1 MIDINAASEALCE
14 VGRRVWQ
21 RGFVASNDG
30 NFTMRLSEDRVLC
43 TPTLMSKGFMKP
55 EDMVIV
61 DMDGTQ
67 VAGKRRGT
75 SEVRIHLFIYRN
87 RPDVHSVVHVHP
99 PHATAFTV
107 AKREL
112 PKCVLQ
118 EVDLF
123 IGEIPLAPYETTG
136 TWKFAQTIAPWV
148 RHHDCFLLTNH
159 GAVAIGQDPYDAYY
173 KMETLDQY
181 CRILLLAGQLGD
193 WQTINVK
200 GIEELLQLKARL
212 GIADKR
218 SINCGPCEPGVV
230 VGGPEVVFP
239 PYQPQSGILE
249 DSPKL
254 PPRVEYIRPAPARTP
269 NPGAANDAEFHSL
282 VEAVVRR
289 VLKG

>member
-1 MIDINAASEALCE
+1 MVNMDEAREALCE

-30 NFTMRLSEDRVLC
+30 NFSFRLSEDRVLC
-43 TPTLMSKGFMKP
+43 TPTLLSKGFMKP
-55 EDMVIV
+55 DDLVIV
-61 DMDGTQ
+61 DLDGNH

-75 SEVRIHLFIYRN
+75 SEVRIHLYIYQN

-99 PHATAFTV
+99 PHATAFTI
-107 AKREL
+107 AKQEL

-123 IGEIPLAPYETTG
+123 IGEIPMAPYETTG
-136 TWKFAQTIAPWV
+136 TWKFAETIAPWV

-159 GAVAIGQDPYDAYY
+159 GAVTIGQDPFDAYY

-181 CRILLLAGQLGD
+181 CRILLLARQLGD
-193 WQTINVK
+193 WQTINMR
-200 GIEELLQLKARL
+200 GIEELLQLKKRL

-218 SINCGPCEPGVV
+218 SWTGTRCEPGVAPA
-230 VGGPEVVFP
+230 GPEVVFP
-239 PYQPQSGILE
+239 PYQPYNGPIE

-254 PPRVEYIRPAPARTP
+254 PPPVDYVTPTATDEPSPELMREVVE
-269 NPGAANDAEFHSL
+269 EVL
-282 VEAVVRR
+282 RR
-289 VLKG
+289 LSIQS